1 MTQIQIEVPQMNDSV
16 SRVSLNKTQ
25 YFLRFTYRDTGDYWT
40 FSIYDSLMTLILSGI
55 KVVPKFPINLF
66 YGNPALPDGV
76 FGVLTNE
83 DRVGHNDF
91 WDDTAKFI
99 WIPNED

>member
-1 MTQIQIEVPQMNDSV
+1 MDYIKIKVPEMNDSI

-25 YFLRFTYRDTGDYWT
+25 YFLRFTYRNSGDYWVL
-40 FSIYDSLMTLILSGI
+40 SIYDSLQSLLLTGVKI
-55 KVVPKFPINLF
+55 VPQFPLNLF

-76 FGVLTNE
+76 FGVLTNK

-91 WDDTAKFI
+91 WDDTASFI
-99 WIPNED
+99 FIPNQ